1 LLAANYKFALHE
13 FDLLNVKLLKDCNAE
28 MTTLNALLSIMFFPA
43 GITLILSGM
52 FYEWADRKLVAR
64 FQNRIGPRWFQP
76 LADTIKLLTKE
87 EIQPQGIHTLL
98 FYGLPIIALTG
109 ALTAAL
115 YTPILGLTPAYS
127 FPGDLIV
134 TLYLLS
140 LLTMCMG
147 LAGWNGSSRFSLV
160 GATRS
165 LTQLFAYEAPFLL
178 ALLGP
183 AMAAGSWMIKDITL
197 YAESHWFILTQP
209 VGFLIALI
217 GLMGKLELPPFD
229 APEAETEIVAGA
241 LTEYSGRGL
250 ALFHIGKSVEL
261 VVAVSLVTAFY
272 LGGIGNPLF
281 FLFKTLLILL
291 FMATLQSLLTRLRI
305 DQTVGMWWRFGAVFA
320 LLQILVMILIKG
332 WLA

>member
-1 LLAANYKFALHE
+1 MITF
-13 FDLLNVKLLKDCNAE
+13 
-28 MTTLNALLSIMFFPA
+28 TALLSMMFFPA

-52 FYEWADRKLVAR
+52 LYEWADRKLVAR
-64 FQNRIGPRWFQP
+64 FQNRIGPRWFPP
-76 LADTIKLLTKE
+76 LADTVKLLTKE
-87 EIQPQGIHTLL
+87 EIQPHGINSFL
-98 FYGLPIIALTG
+98 FYGLPIVALTG

-115 YTPILGLTPAYS
+115 YAPILGLTPVYS

-147 LAGWNGSSRFSLV
+147 LAGWNGSNRFSLI
-160 GATRS
+160 GATRA

-183 AMAAGSWMIKDITL
+183 AIVAGSWSIKDISTF
-197 YAESHWFILTQP
+197 AESHWMIFTQP
-209 VGFLIALI
+209 VGFFIALI

-261 VVAVSLVTAFY
+261 VVAVSLVSAFY
-272 LGGIGNPLF
+272 LGGIGNPVF
-281 FLFKTLLILL
+281 FLVKTLVIVLL
-291 FMATLQSLLTRLRI
+291 MAMFQAMLTRLRI
-305 DQTVGMWWRFGAVFA
+305 DQTVGMWWRFGALLA
-320 LLQILVMILIKG
+320 LCQILILVLLKG
-332 WLA
+332 WLS

>member
-1 LLAANYKFALHE
+1 
-13 FDLLNVKLLKDCNAE
+13 
-28 MTTLNALLSIMFFPA
+28 MTPFTALLSIMFFPA
-43 GITLILSGM
+43 GIALILSGM
-52 FYEWADRKLVAR
+52 LYEWADRKLVAR

-76 LADTIKLLTKE
+76 LADTVKLLTKE
-87 EIQPQGIHTLL
+87 EIKPQGLNYLL
-98 FYGLPIIALTG
+98 FYGLPIVALTG

-115 YTPILGLTPAYS
+115 YSPVLGFVPTYS

-147 LAGWNGSSRFSLV
+147 LAGWNGSSRFSLI

-165 LTQLFAYEAPFLL
+165 FTQLFAYEAPFLL

-183 AMAAGSWMIKDITL
+183 AIVAGSWMIKDVSA
-197 YAESHWFILTQP
+197 YAENHWLIFSQP

-272 LGGIGNPLF
+272 LGGIGTPLL
-281 FLFKTLLILL
+281 FLIKTLVIVLL
-291 FMATLQSLLTRLRI
+291 MAMLQAMLTRLRI
-305 DQTVGMWWRFGAVFA
+305 DQTVGMWWRFGALFA
-320 LLQILVMILIKG
+320 LFQILILVLLKG